1 MKKKTNGKV
10 VREELSE
17 ESLGQVSG
25 GALADIDLSCD
36 IGGGDLDSSREIR
49 LLMESLVNNDSSNS
63 HSINGL

>member
-25 GALADIDLSCD
+25 GALADIGLSCD
-36 IGGGDLDSSREIR
+36 IGGGDLNSPREMR
-49 LLMESLVNNDSSNS
+49 LFMEFLSDQNML
-63 HSINGL
+63 INFE